1 MVDGFAAQKDRS
13 SWPVCVN
20 AGPEGSDNR
29 RMGTSGLR
37 SPVAVGLLAG
47 GLVLAAAAAWWWQ
60 SQQAQQRAH
69 QAQQA
74 HQAEQDRQASV
85 QRGLALFSGAAE
97 LQGRVVG
104 HQVDLPAAAVA
115 CINCHGDAASERPL
129 LASAE
134 AAASGVAPR
143 FAPPLTAQHLAQ
155 PLKRR
160 GGPPSQYE
168 AASLCRLLR
177 EGLDPAMVLIP
188 LTMPRYRIT
197 DAQCAD
203 LWQFFLSR

>member
-1 MVDGFAAQKDRS
+1 MVDGFGAQKARS
-13 SWPVCVN
+13 SGLVGIN
-20 AGPEGSDNR
+20 IGPEGSDNR
-29 RMGTSGLR
+29 RMGTLGLR
-37 SPVAVGLLAG
+37 SPLALGLCAG
-47 GLVLAAAAAWWWQ
+47 GLLLAAAAAWWWQ
-60 SQQAQQRAH
+60 GQRAQQQAQQAEH
-69 QAQQA
+69 EKQA
-74 HQAEQDRQASV
+74 RV
-85 QRGLALFSGAAE
+85 QRGQALFSGAAE

-115 CINCHGDAASERPL
+115 CINCHGEAASERPL
-129 LASAE
+129 VASAQ

-155 PLKRR
+155 ARPRR

-177 EGLDPAMVLIP
+177 EGLDPATVLIP

>member
-20 AGPEGSDNR
+20 AGPEDSDNR
-29 RMGTSGLR
+29 HMGTSGLR
-37 SPVAVGLLAG
+37 SPVALSLLAG

-60 SQQAQQRAH
+60 SQQAQQRA
-69 QAQQA
+69 QQA
-74 HQAEQDRQASV
+74 VLAEQDRQASV
-85 QRGLALFSGAAE
+85 QRGQALFSGAAE

-155 PLKRR
+155 ARPRR

-177 EGLDPAMVLIP
+177 EGLDPATVLIP